1 MEWYIVLLVMFG
13 CLILLM
19 ATGMPVAFTFL
30 VISIVMMSLVWVGGA
45 GVALGHSVVVLRSSV
60 ASFALMPIAMFVLM
74 GEILYHS
81 GIAHDLIES
90 LDQWIGRVPGRLSL
104 LTVAAGTVFA
114 TLTGVS
120 MSSCALLATI
130 LLPEMDSRGYDKSI
144 GMGSIIASGG
154 LAVLIPPSTLAVLY
168 GAIAQVSIGG
178 ILFGIIVPGLIMA
191 ALFAIYILVVCYL
204 RPSLAPPYRGPHIA
218 FAKKLKSTAWHLL
231 PVGFIIFLVIGV
243 IFLGIATPT
252 EAAALGAIGSSLLVI
267 IHRKLTWQVIKKV
280 SFGTLE
286 LTAMLLMLIA
296 TSTIFSQVLAFTGAS
311 AGLAEFAVKLPVE
324 PIFIIIGIVLVL
336 LILGCFMS
344 VIAIMLITIPLV
356 LPVVRAFGYNEVWF
370 GVVYIVCMEM
380 GAITPPFGLNLF
392 VVKNLASPDT
402 SMGDVFRSSLPWIGL
417 ELFVVVLL
425 FLFPSLATWLP
436 SMIE

>member
-1 MEWYIVLLVMFG
+1 
-13 CLILLM
+13 
-19 ATGMPVAFTFL
+19 
-30 VISIVMMSLVWVGGA
+30 
-45 GVALGHSVVVLRSSV
+45 
-60 ASFALMPIAMFVLM
+60 
-74 GEILYHS
+74 
-81 GIAHDLIES
+81 
-90 LDQWIGRVPGRLSL
+90 
-104 LTVAAGTVFA
+104 
-114 TLTGVS
+114 
-120 MSSCALLATI
+120 
-130 LLPEMDSRGYDKSI
+130 
-144 GMGSIIASGG
+144 
-154 LAVLIPPSTLAVLY
+154 
-168 GAIAQVSIGG
+168 
-178 ILFGIIVPGLIMA
+178 
-191 ALFAIYILVVCYL
+191 
-204 RPSLAPPYRGPHIA
+204 
-218 FAKKLKSTAWHLL
+218 LL

-252 EAAALGAIGSSLLVI
+252 EAAALGAIGSSILVI
-267 IHRKLTWQVIKKV
+267 THRKLTWQVIKKV

-311 AGLAEFAVKLPVE
+311 AGLAEFVVKLPVE

-380 GAITPPFGLNLF
+380 GAITPPFGMNLF

-417 ELFVVVLL
+417 ELIVIVLL
-425 FLFPSLATWLP
+425 FLFPSLVTWLP
-436 SMIE
+436 SMVE